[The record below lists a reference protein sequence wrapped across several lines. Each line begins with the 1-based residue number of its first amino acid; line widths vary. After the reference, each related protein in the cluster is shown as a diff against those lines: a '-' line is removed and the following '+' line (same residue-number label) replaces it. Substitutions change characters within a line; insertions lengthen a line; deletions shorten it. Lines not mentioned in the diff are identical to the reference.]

1 MTRRATRT
9 VTRLFEA
16 YAGDADRMSADFAS
30 AAAAAG
36 AEGDESARLRVVT
49 DYIAGMT
56 DRFALQEYERLFPA
70 D

>member
-1 MTRRATRT
+1 
-9 VTRLFEA
+9 
-16 YAGDADRMSADFAS
+16 MSADFAS